1 MTTRVILV
9 GIGGASCSGKTLLAK
24 HLCRLLP
31 DAVLLHQ
38 DDFCP
43 PEKYIPVHPEH
54 GVQDWDD
61 PETCIDWPRLRGA
74 LQRVRETGRVEYT
87 SNDHLNKQA
96 EVGVDA
102 TVAAQWRERFAET
115 RAVQWI
121 LVDGFV
127 LYWDEAVADTLDV
140 KLLLR
145 VPKETLRARRD
156 ERSYALQHADDAAAG
171 TVWEDPP
178 GYFDNIVYPAY
189 VKAHVGV
196 FKGGDVEDGD
206 AHPDS
211 GVVLI
216 HPPHGEE
223 GMTAALGEAC
233 EALLAAA
240 MSGAGA
246 VVNQPL

>member
-1 MTTRVILV
+1 MATRVILV

-24 HLCRLLP
+24 HLVRLLP
-31 DAVLLHQ
+31 SALLLHQ

-43 PEKYIPVHPEH
+43 PEKDIPVHPEH

-61 PETCIDWPRLRGA
+61 PPTCMDWPRLRDA
-74 LQRVRETGRVEYT
+74 LRQVKTTGHIDHA
-87 SNDHLNKQA
+87 SNDHLNQHT
-96 EVGVDA
+96 EVNVDP
-102 TVAAQWRERFAET
+102 TVAERWRKRFAQAP
-115 RAVQWI
+115 AVRWV

-127 LYWDEAVADTLDV
+127 LYWDQVVADTLDV
-140 KLLLR
+140 KLMLR
-145 VPKETLRARRD
+145 VPKETLRTRRD
-156 ERSYALQHADDAAAG
+156 QRSYALQHTDDVAAG

-189 VKAHVGV
+189 VKAHAEV
-196 FKGGDVEDGD
+196 FRGADVEEGDVE
-206 AHPDS
+206 PDS

-223 GMTAALGEAC
+223 GMTEALIEAC

-240 MSGAGA
+240 TEGQGHETD
-246 VVNQPL
+246 QL